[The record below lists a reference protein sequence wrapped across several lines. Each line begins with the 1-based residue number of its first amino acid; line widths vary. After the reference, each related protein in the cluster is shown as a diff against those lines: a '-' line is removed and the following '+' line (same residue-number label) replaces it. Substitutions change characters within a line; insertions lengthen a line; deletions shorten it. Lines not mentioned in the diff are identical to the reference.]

1 MTTLEQVK
9 IRLKQFHME
18 KVDGKDVVVFDKIED
33 NPLIEQ
39 LIEQA
44 KKDVVA
50 KRCYPDSY
58 TQEMIEAD
66 MDHYEGVIINLV
78 VYDYSQAGESYMSSY
93 SENGISRN
101 WTKRDNLFVGV
112 YPFVKTL

>member
-18 KVDGKDVVVFDKIED
+18 KVDGKDVVVFDKIEN

-44 KKDVVA
+44 KKMLLQ
-50 KRCYPDSY
+50 S
-58 TQEMIEAD
+58 
-66 MDHYEGVIINLV
+66 GV
-78 VYDYSQAGESYMSSY
+78 
-93 SENGISRN
+93 
-101 WTKRDNLFVGV
+101 
-112 YPFVKTL
+112 TLILTRRK

>member
-18 KVDGKDVVVFDKIED
+18 KADGKDVVVFDKIEN

-44 KKDVVA
+44 KKMLLQ
-50 KRCYPDSY
+50 S
-58 TQEMIEAD
+58 
-66 MDHYEGVIINLV
+66 GV
-78 VYDYSQAGESYMSSY
+78 
-93 SENGISRN
+93 
-101 WTKRDNLFVGV
+101 
-112 YPFVKTL
+112 TLILTRRK